1 MEAARRLSTQS
12 GIVGHLGHFRC
23 LVQCGSDPNLVI
35 VNKCGNNPG
44 ATLSSSLASN
54 STRSRLDSP
63 ATLPT
68 CFVLIMSSSDGRII
82 SGADGTSLLLF
93 ACGVTLNSGKQ
104 VKAYRVA

>member
-1 MEAARRLSTQS
+1 MEAARRLSTQYS
-12 GIVGHLGHFRC
+12 GHLGHFRC

-44 ATLSSSLASN
+44 ATLSTVEFAGN
-54 STRSRLDSP
+54 STRSQLDSP
-63 ATLPT
+63 TTLPT
-68 CFVLIMSSSDGRII
+68 RFVLIMSSSDGRII